1 MSWNTRRRLGVLAS
15 ALLAALATAALTVGT
30 ALAGS
35 VGPPIPH

>member
-1 MSWNTRRRLGVLAS
+1 MSKSRRRLGILAS
-15 ALLAALATAALTVGT
+15 ALLAALTAAALTVGT